1 MMIFLT
7 EQIRLRMWHFLL
19 ATAAVSSIPSQ
30 GESRSDSMTVGE
42 LQDEDD
48 GNEQV
53 CLMLLTA
60 IKHDDDRQTRER
72 IPFYIKHYD
81 DGQTCERIPFY
92 APIDTGATRTF
103 VLT

>member
-1 MMIFLT
+1 
-7 EQIRLRMWHFLL
+7 
-19 ATAAVSSIPSQ
+19 
-30 GESRSDSMTVGE
+30 MTVGE

-60 IKHDDDRQTRER
+60 IKHDDDGQTRER
-72 IPFYIKHYD
+72 IPFYIKHYN

-92 APIDTGATRTF
+92 AAIDTGATKLLCSHDLAQTL
-103 VLT
+103 VIGILTDINNTECSMAS